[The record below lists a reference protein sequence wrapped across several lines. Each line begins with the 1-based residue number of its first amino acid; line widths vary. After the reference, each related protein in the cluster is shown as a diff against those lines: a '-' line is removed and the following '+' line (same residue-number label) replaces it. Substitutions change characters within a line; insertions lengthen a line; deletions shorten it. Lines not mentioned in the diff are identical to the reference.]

1 LWLTPDFIPEINH
14 RQCGNPG
21 NLSCL
26 KRKLGNWQGFT
37 GNIGAWYL
45 PRHSLYISQIRR
57 VWLTRSKAPLLKDL
71 ITSMLA
77 KPSRSEETLL
87 FAKNFLQHPR
97 MLGSLIPSS
106 RFLID
111 RLLSRVD
118 WKRAKTIVEYG
129 PGVGTITAH
138 ILSRMSSD
146 ARLVVFEMNE
156 DFVHYLA
163 RAFPDPRLH
172 VVHGSAETVQ
182 RELDRL
188 KLDGADYIISGIP
201 YTTMPVELREKIMR
215 ESREALNPGG
225 AALVYQF
232 TRAVLPYLRSHFHQI
247 DQDFEPRNI
256 LPARLFYCT

>member
-1 LWLTPDFIPEINH
+1 M
-14 RQCGNPG
+14 
-21 NLSCL
+21 LS
-26 KRKLGNWQGFT
+26 
-37 GNIGAWYL
+37 
-45 PRHSLYISQIRR
+45 
-57 VWLTRSKAPLLKDL
+57 
-71 ITSMLA
+71 

-111 RLLSRVD
+111 RLLSKVD
-118 WKRAKTIVEYG
+118 WSKARTLVEYG
-129 PGVGTITAH
+129 PGVGTITSH
-138 ILSRMSSD
+138 ILDRMSRE

-156 DFVHYLA
+156 HFVRYLA

-172 VVHGSAETVQ
+172 VVHGSAENVQ

-201 YTTMPVELREKIMR
+201 FTTMPVQLREKIMR
-215 ESREALNPGG
+215 ESREALKPRG
-225 AALVYQF
+225 AVLVYQF
-232 TRAVLPYLRSHFHQI
+232 TRAVLPYLRTHFKQI

-256 LPARLFYCT
+256 LPARLFYCTPELA

>member
-1 LWLTPDFIPEINH
+1 MVNS
-14 RQCGNPG
+14 RQE
-21 NLSCL
+21 
-26 KRKLGNWQGFT
+26 
-37 GNIGAWYL
+37 
-45 PRHSLYISQIRR
+45 
-57 VWLTRSKAPLLKDL
+57 PLFLKDL
-71 ITSMLA
+71 INSMLS

-118 WKRAKTIVEYG
+118 WKRARTIVEYG

-138 ILSRMSSD
+138 ILSRMSPE

-156 DFVHYLA
+156 DFVNYLA

-182 RELDRL
+182 KELDRL

-247 DQDFEPRNI
+247 DQEYEPRNI